1 MDATQKEIEDAARA
15 GGAHDFII
23 GLPEV
28 GVLFVDYYSPYY

>member
-1 MDATQKEIEDAARA
+1 MDATQKEVEDAARA

-28 GVLFVDYYSPYY
+28 EL